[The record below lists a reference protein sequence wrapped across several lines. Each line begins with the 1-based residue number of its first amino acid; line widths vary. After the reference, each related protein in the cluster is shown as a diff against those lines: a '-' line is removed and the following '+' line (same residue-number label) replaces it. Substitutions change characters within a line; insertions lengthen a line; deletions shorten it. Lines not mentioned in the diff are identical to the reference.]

1 MKHRRVVLPL
11 KRKRLGKTD
20 YKARFRLLSSGKPRL
35 VIRKSLRNLTAQVIT
50 YEKKGDRVIA
60 ASSSNELKTFGL
72 TSKRRNIPTA
82 YLVGYL
88 LAKKAKQKKIANA
101 IFDMGLYAKTKGS
114 VLFACL
120 KGAIDGGM
128 NVPHSKEIFPSEERI
143 KGKHLKDSVSVE
155 DITKSIQQKFGA

>member
-1 MKHRRVVLPL
+1 MKRRRVVLPL

>member
-72 TSKRRNIPTA
+72 TSKRRNIPIA

-114 VLFACL
+114 VLFA
-120 KGAIDGGM
+120 
-128 NVPHSKEIFPSEERI
+128 F
-143 KGKHLKDSVSVE
+143 
-155 DITKSIQQKFGA
+155 